1 MQHDPLTAH
10 RDELPCDVLAELH
23 RLRCQVQ
30 LAAFEDELRRDAAT
44 MRRELDEG
52 FWKMERREGRRP

>member
-1 MQHDPLTAH
+1 MRRDPLMAQ
-10 RDELPCDVLAELH
+10 RDELPCNVHMELH
-23 RLRCQVQ
+23 RLRCQIQ
-30 LAAFEDELRRDAAT
+30 LAAFKDELRRDAAT